1 LETYLNSTV
10 PSSVSY
16 LGFLKSARHIIV
28 KTPPLTEDWKGLNG
42 AWYRRF
48 SKASKELNPPSV
60 TEEAHFPNP
69 SDNEEYLLTAIY
81 LNPEYRHIFL
91 VLIICDMDTRPYW
104 QEIIEER
111 KKAGTIRSKT
121 IDAYQAVGENVG
133 DEIVDECKQSS
144 KRLEKDKQEQSRSR
158 SGAEYHADSKD
169 NVESQDPISVSEDDD
184 LDIFDQEAID
194 QQGEVKEATNDKV
207 KENKNGPFKL
217 SETNR
222 KEIEEVYKLMD
233 KQFMWKL
240 SSERIVEEELYKL
253 GKDLEF
259 EHAVHSFILDVDD
272 KLIAE
277 HFTEAELRE
286 MEDTPIPEVSELSD
300 EIINLL
306 NKFTGKTNLNEIRQ
320 IIKEVSFGSNYD
332 REKHHDMDYICLAL
346 HALVREIESGKITD
360 TNLENWFNCHVWSV
374 IFDQAFG
381 DMKTIAVVRGES
393 TSVST
398 ATRKNKK
405 AKRKL
410 GERRKIGRRGD
421 WILRAVSNGNKDE
434 FGAGEAG
441 KCWLDEYETK
451 YLREGGLKLPK
462 TLKDM
467 LLSLMERISWN
478 SEIRKKIQTMGL
490 FTEVLVINQYINSV
504 IGLMLTVVYADNP
517 KGYVCRYRR
526 CDTLQVP
533 DTVEKFD
540 SILMILASVLNAK
553 SVVQETVKVV
563 QTAGQTTKA
572 FKTKLCTKVNNTS
585 PYPASPCPGTPNSES
600 LIAE

>member
-1 LETYLNSTV
+1 
-10 PSSVSY
+10 
-16 LGFLKSARHIIV
+16 
-28 KTPPLTEDWKGLNG
+28 
-42 AWYRRF
+42 RF

-91 VLIICDMDTRPYW
+91 TQDTRPYW
-104 QEIIEER
+104 QEIIKER

-121 IDAYQAVGENVG
+121 IDAYQAVRENVG
-133 DEIVDECKQSS
+133 NEIVDECKQSL

-158 SGAEYHADSKD
+158 SGAEYHTDSKN
-169 NVESQDPISVSEDDD
+169 NVELQDPISVSEDDD

-194 QQGEVKEATNDKV
+194 QQGEVKEVTNDKV

-222 KEIEEVYKLMD
+222 KEIEKVYKLMD

-259 EHAVHSFILDVDD
+259 EHAVYSFILDVDD
-272 KLIAE
+272 ILIAE
-277 HFTEAELRE
+277 HFTEAELYE
-286 MEDTPIPEVSELSD
+286 IENTPIPEVSELSD
-300 EIINLL
+300 EIINLI
-306 NKFTGKTNLNEIRQ
+306 NKFTCKQ
-320 IIKEVSFGSNYD
+320 IIKEVSFSSNYD

-346 HALVREIESGKITD
+346 YALVREIESGKITD
-360 TNLENWFNCHVWSV
+360 TNLENWFNCYIWSV

-381 DMKTIAVVRGES
+381 DMKTIAVVR
-393 TSVST
+393 
-398 ATRKNKK
+398 
-405 AKRKL
+405 
-410 GERRKIGRRGD
+410 
-421 WILRAVSNGNKDE
+421 AVSNGNKDK

-467 LLSLMERISWN
+467 LLSLMERIS
-478 SEIRKKIQTMGL
+478 
-490 FTEVLVINQYINSV
+490 
-504 IGLMLTVVYADNP
+504 LMLTVVYADNP

-553 SVVQETVKVV
+553 SVVQETVKMV

-572 FKTKLCTKVNNTS
+572 FKSAGL
-585 PYPASPCPGTPNSES
+585 
-600 LIAE
+600 